1 MMTGALRGL
10 VLAGGRSTRMGRDKA
25 VLAYHGRD
33 QLQVAFEL
41 LGEVAGP
48 NFVSVRA
55 DQTSDPLRACYAQV
69 IDGTLGVGPVA
80 GILAALRTRP
90 AAAWLVLACDLPF
103 LDAST
108 LRALIAGRDPSRV
121 ATAFRSAYDGL
132 PEPLCAIWE
141 PQCEPLLADFVAADG
156 RCPRKFLLAHAAR
169 IIDLPRS
176 NALDNINSTTEYRQA
191 MQDLDPTAK
200 TRPLDIQYFAL
211 LREQAGCAHESLQ
224 SAARTPRD
232 LYLELQTRHRFTLPL
247 EMLRVAING
256 DFAEWDHPLEAADHV
271 VFIPPVAGG

>member
-1 MMTGALRGL
+1 
-10 VLAGGRSTRMGRDKA
+10 MGRDKA
-25 VLAYHGRD
+25 MLAYHGRD
-33 QLQVAFEL
+33 QLQVAFDL

-55 DQTSDPLRACYAQV
+55 DQASDPARARYAQV
-69 IDGTLGVGPVA
+69 IDGTEGVGPIA
-80 GILAALRTRP
+80 GILAALRIRP

-108 LRALIAGRDPSRV
+108 LRALIAGRDPARV
-121 ATAFRSAYDGL
+121 ATAFRSSYDGL

-141 PQCEPLLADFVAADG
+141 PECGPLLADFVANDG
-156 RCPRKFLLAHAAR
+156 RCPRKFLLAHDAC

-176 NALDNINSTTEYRQA
+176 NALDNINSPTEYHQA

>member
-1 MMTGALRGL
+1 MTGALRGL

-41 LGEVAGP
+41 LDEVAGP

-55 DQTSDPLRACYAQV
+55 DQTSDPLRARYAQV

-200 TRPLDIQYFAL
+200 TRPLYIQYFAL

>member
-1 MMTGALRGL
+1 MTGALRGL

-55 DQTSDPLRACYAQV
+55 DQTSDPQRARYAQV

-191 MQDLDPTAK
+191 MQDLDPTTK

>member
-1 MMTGALRGL
+1 MTGALRGL

-55 DQTSDPLRACYAQV
+55 DQTSDPLRARYAQV

-132 PEPLCAIWE
+132 PEPLCTIWE

-191 MQDLDPTAK
+191 MQDLDPTTK

>member
-1 MMTGALRGL
+1 MTGALRGL

-41 LGEVAGP
+41 LDEVAGP

-55 DQTSDPLRACYAQV
+55 DQTSDPLRARYAQV

-176 NALDNINSTTEYRQA
+176 NALDNINSTTEYHQA

>member
-1 MMTGALRGL
+1 MTAALRGL

-41 LGEVAGP
+41 LDEVAGP

-55 DQTSDPLRACYAQV
+55 DQTSDPLRARYAQV

-176 NALDNINSTTEYRQA
+176 NALDNINSTTEYHQA

>member
-1 MMTGALRGL
+1 MTGALRGL

-55 DQTSDPLRACYAQV
+55 DQTSDPLRARYAQV

-191 MQDLDPTAK
+191 MQDLDPTTK
-200 TRPLDIQYFAL
+200 IRPLDIQYFAL